1 MQWLANFTYPALHFV
16 DILRNFRQQ
25 AEIFGNCQQL
35 IEIFRNRAA
44 RLWNA

>member
-1 MQWLANFTYPALHFV
+1 MKWWAHSTYPALLLMG
-16 DILRNFRQQ
+16 ILRNSRQQ

-35 IEIFRNRAA
+35 VEIFRNRAA